1 MSEDPVF
8 IVEDRALAR
17 RTLERQLA
25 HMGRTCRLF
34 PNAADFFSS
43 LGDLAPGIVLLD
55 IHMPGKSGLDLLD
68 DMGPDHGPFAVVVL
82 SGSNAVDDAI
92 GAFRRGAVHFL
103 RKPYRLADLA
113 NAIAEAGEV
122 LQHKL
127 RERDRAKQA
136 LGVRL
141 SSREM
146 EVLGGMARGLQS
158 KAIAHE
164 LDISIRT
171 VELHRSKLIA
181 KLHAR
186 SGSHALS
193 IAKDLGL
200 LSS

>member
-1 MSEDPVF
+1 M
-8 IVEDRALAR
+8 R
-17 RTLERQLA
+17 
-25 HMGRTCRLF
+25 
-34 PNAADFFSS
+34 
-43 LGDLAPGIVLLD
+43 
-55 IHMPGKSGLDLLD
+55 
-68 DMGPDHGPFAVVVL
+68 L
-82 SGSNAVDDAI
+82 SG
-92 GAFRRGAVHFL
+92 
-103 RKPYRLADLA
+103 
-113 NAIAEAGEV
+113 
-122 LQHKL
+122 
-127 RERDRAKQA
+127 
-136 LGVRL
+136 
-141 SSREM
+141 REM